1 VAPVHVIEAIK
12 AAGRAR
18 QPRTIAALVVA
29 VASIVLLIAVAA
41 PARPGGQPSPTVPA
55 NVAAADPT
63 VAPPTVNPTELPS
76 VPTVTPSPTL
86 RPTPTPTPQNEFY
99 VDPRGN
105 DSASGTL
112 DRPWRTLAHAA
123 QAVPAGATVFIRAGT
138 YDAFTISVAGGAAA
152 PTRFVAYPGEKPIV
166 DGRGKVDYTIR
177 FVGAAHVTLN
187 GLRVTGGS
195 DLRQNG
201 GGISIENSAQITIAD
216 SEIHHNRAFG
226 VRILDS
232 TDVLVEDNDI
242 HDNATGVRIT
252 AARDGVVI
260 RDNTIHDNNQMMV
273 NTADVFGDDAGGD
286 GVAIVSGAGQ
296 VLVEGNQLWRNRAQS
311 FDYGYDGGAFSVY
324 AASNWTIRDN
334 RTWDNRN
341 VLETGTDAEDTPCD
355 NGRFVRNLNYGAT
368 TVDRT
373 VGVVLRCASNTIVAN
388 NTFYG
393 LQYFVFDISDHTA
406 SFGGSI
412 EGLQVVNNVVSIS
425 DGKVYGLE
433 SALPASVVI
442 DYNVVHDSGAGYF
455 ATNLSDGYTTFAEF
469 QLATGLDV
477 HSSSADPRF
486 KAPRTGD
493 FTLTAGSPA
502 IDRGIQIAGVT
513 DVFDGL
519 RPDCGYVEAALP

>member
-1 VAPVHVIEAIK
+1 VSEAG
-12 AAGRAR
+12 GRAR

-29 VASIVLLIAVAA
+29 VASIVLLISVAA
-41 PARPGGQPSPTVPA
+41 PDHPGGAPSPTVPA
-55 NVAAADPT
+55 TRAAVALSVAPAT
-63 VAPPTVNPTELPS
+63 VAPTATTTASAFSPDPTT
-76 VPTVTPSPTL
+76 
-86 RPTPTPTPQNEFY
+86 RPTPTPTPHNEFY
-99 VDPRGN
+99 VAPGGD
-105 DSASGTL
+105 DSGPGSL

-123 QAVPAGATVFIRAGT
+123 QSAPAGTTVFIRAGT
-138 YDAFTISVAGGAAA
+138 YEPFVISLAGEAAA

-166 DGRGKVDYTIR
+166 DGRGTVDYTIR
-177 FVGAAHVTLN
+177 VVGAAHLTLS

-195 DLRQNG
+195 APRQNG
-201 GGISIENSAQITIAD
+201 GGISVENSAGVSIVD

-232 TDVLVEDNDI
+232 MDVVVEGNDI
-242 HDNATGVRIT
+242 HDNATGVRVT

-286 GVAIVSGAGQ
+286 GVAIVSGAGH
-296 VLVEGNQLWRNRAQS
+296 VLVEGNQLWRNRAKS

-324 AASNWTIRDN
+324 AASNWTILNN

-433 SALPASVVI
+433 SALPASVVV
-442 DYNVVHDSGAGYF
+442 DYNVVHDSGSGYF
-455 ATNLSDGYTTFAEF
+455 ATNLGDGYATFAEF
-469 QLATGLDV
+469 QLATGLDL
-477 HSSSADPRF
+477 HSSSGDPRF
-486 KAPRTGD
+486 KAPKATD
-493 FTLTAGSPA
+493 FALTPGSPA

-513 DVFDGL
+513 DAFAGL
-519 RPDCGYVEAALP
+519 RPDCGYLEASTP